1 MSRDHATALIEAVH
15 SDPDLQARFTAAS
28 GWDEAAAIAAELGFE
43 ISPDDIAEVLND
55 GELDDSE
62 LETVAGGIG
71 VDPSDFDDAPTWSDM
86 NPTKW

>member
-1 MSRDHATALIEAVH
+1 MSKEHATALIAAVH
-15 SDPDLQARFTAAS
+15 RDPDLQARFTAAS

-43 ISPDDIAEVLND
+43 ISPGDIAEVLND

-62 LETVAGGIG
+62 LETVAGGLVG
-71 VDPSDFDDAPTWSDM
+71 VDPNDVNNMTWDDL